1 MSSLNACPVIT
12 NPSSSD
18 TATPGHARAI
28 GVDARAI
35 AAGRAG
41 LARADDAGHLST
53 MDNSNPTARDEVD
66 FQLQSDAALT
76 RLANLSGVTGRTNE
90 ITVNERR

>member
-1 MSSLNACPVIT
+1 
-12 NPSSSD
+12 
-18 TATPGHARAI
+18 
-28 GVDARAI
+28 
-35 AAGRAG
+35 
-41 LARADDAGHLST
+41 